1 MLEYMVI
8 DIETYDP
15 NLLKKGPGVYRKD
28 GYILGVGVYA
38 PFLNY
43 KKYLNLAHPDCTPEE
58 KKNNIA
64 ELREVFKNPCPKVF
78 VNGLYDLSWLING
91 EYKFTIAG
99 RYEDVITR
107 EGFLDPFAAHYKL
120 DVLSKK
126 YGRAGKRE
134 DKIQQICDSNGWK
147 GAPQGHLWK
156 MNATD
161 LKEYMEGDLEEPAA
175 VYEAQQPLLEEQGL
189 TEINDL
195 ECRLLPCL
203 VYIQGCGYRVDENR
217 RKEVSDMLH
226 TKYRDALIAFEEKY
240 GWLPDFGKTSDM
252 EKLWIQCGLPL
263 EYTAKGNLMFNAE
276 VLLRAGDLGKEIT
289 QIKTIKQV
297 MNNYVDGSMV
307 EYVCPDGKIHA
318 TLYPSRKDEGGTV
331 TGRFS
336 CANPNMQQIPA
347 KHEKFGEEIRSILIP
362 EEDCWLAAPDF
373 KQIEYRVLSHF
384 AVGPGSVTLRK
395 TYNEDPKTDYHK
407 FVQDLTGLDRKHAK
421 NMNFGIL
428 YGMGLNTMMSKFGMT
443 YDQCKEVNDTYM
455 GKMTF
460 IKPTRAAVEG
470 TLKRRGYVRTLMG
483 RHARVRPEMMAD
495 GKLYPILNYLIQGS
509 AADIMKKA
517 MVDCY
522 EKGLFFICTP
532 HMTVHDELCISVPKT
547 KEGMECYEEIR
558 KCMEGAI
565 KLDVPLMT
573 DPDMGPNW
581 GDVSEEHYLEYRK
594 AVGL

>member
-120 DVLSKK
+120 DILSKK

-134 DKIQQICDSNGWK
+134 DKIQQICDANGWK

-189 TEINDL
+189 IEINDL

-276 VLLRAGDLGKEIT
+276 VLIRAGDLGKEIT

-307 EYVCPDGKIHA
+307 EYVCHDGKIHA

-362 EEDCWLAAPDF
+362 EEGCWLAAPDF

-407 FVQDLTGLDRKHAK
+407 FVQELTGLDRKHAK

-455 GKMTF
+455 SKMTF

-532 HMTVHDELCISVPKT
+532 HMSVHDELCLSVPKT